1 MKLSFPAPFFG
12 SFFGRAKNE
21 QMNRVQKMNNKIIII
36 KIFHGIKE
44 NAYGTNQVIKN
55 SEKLK
60 AYSLFTFHYSLLTT
74 HYTHYSLLFLS
85 LNLEP
90 LNDQQVM

>member
-36 KIFHGIKE
+36 KIFHEIKKMLT
-44 NAYGTNQVIKN
+44 ALIKSLKTVS
-55 SEKLK
+55 SEK
-60 AYSLFTFHYSLLTT
+60 
-74 HYTHYSLLFLS
+74 
-85 LNLEP
+85 
-90 LNDQQVM
+90 